1 MISCVADAVVVIDS
15 WLCEVWQW
23 WVYKYHVES
32 FIFIIIIN
40 YNKIIVL
47 YTGCNN
53 EDIIINYNN
62 WIK

>member
-40 YNKIIVL
+40 YNKIIIL
-47 YTGCNN
+47 YIAFEWLVVTM
-53 EDIIINYNN
+53 
-62 WIK
+62 KTL